1 MRLPA
6 LRHFCFSVL
15 LSLVCC
21 AAAAGEPASESPLTA
36 DQLALRQQFI
46 ADIRLAR
53 RGETAAQLRVGQTY
67 LQLGDLVA
75 AKTWLLRAADAGEC
89 RAATT
94 LGWMYEKG
102 FGVARSDDDALR
114 WYRRAARGDD
124 ALAQANLGRLLL
136 MLQGDEA
143 LPEAR
148 EMFERSAVRGEAA
161 GQYNLGLLFFDRAST
176 LRDER
181 GACAWFLKAAQQGHP
196 GGQIALALC
205 LTHGAGVEQDME
217 AARGWLAEATV
228 SGDPVGNFYHG
239 RLLAQGE
246 GGPVDQVKALAAYR
260 VAAAAGHREAQLA
273 VAQML
278 AAGDEMARREALDW
292 YRLAAESGH
301 RTAMNRLG
309 ELHRDGVDAGRDEV
323 LARKYFLRAAELGDP
338 RAMYNAAVMVDEG
351 RGGLRDQG
359 DSLRLFALAADA
371 GDVEAAR
378 LIERLL
384 GTASSGTMSGVVGAN
399 EVSRGFWQR

>member
-1 MRLPA
+1 MHLPA
-6 LRHFCFSVL
+6 LCHFCFSVIV
-15 LSLVCC
+15 SLVWC
-21 AAAAGEPASESPLTA
+21 AAAAGEPASETPLTA
-36 DQLALRQQFI
+36 DQQALRQLFI

-75 AKTWLLRAADAGEC
+75 AKTWLLRAADAGEY

-102 FGVARSDDDALR
+102 FGVVRSEDDALR
-114 WYRRAARGDD
+114 WYRRAARGED

-136 MLQGDEA
+136 TLQGDEA

-148 EMFERSAVRGEAA
+148 EMFERSAARGEAA
-161 GQYNLGLLFFDRAST
+161 GQYNLGLLFFDGASV

-181 GACAWFLKAAQQGHP
+181 GACAWFLQAAQQGHL

-205 LTHGAGVEQDME
+205 LARGAGVEQDLE
-217 AARGWLAEATV
+217 AARGWLAEAAV
-228 SGDPVGNFYHG
+228 SGDPIGNFYLG

-246 GGPVDQVKALAAYR
+246 GGPVDQVQALAAYR

-278 AAGDEMARREALDW
+278 SAGDVMARREALDW

-309 ELHRDGVDAGRDEV
+309 ELHRDGVDAALDEV
-323 LARKYFLRAAELGDP
+323 LARKYFLHAAELGDP

-384 GTASSGTMSGVVGAN
+384 GTANSGTMMGVIGAN